1 MKKKLISALATKF
14 EGVDAKVFG
23 RIADNILD
31 RKTIESDE
39 DIEAAVAEITFNDVL
54 TSYGDARATESAR
67 TAKRNAIV
75 DYEKR
80 YGIKDGKKVTQK
92 GGDDDDDDDDDDP
105 NANPNDDDKN
115 GSVLAAM
122 KKMFGAL
129 EAKLDAANNEIAAMK
144 KGKITEGRKAQLE
157 GLLKGLTEAER
168 RPYSRIAV
176 DDMSDDDFAAFL
188 NEVKADAQT
197 IADEKAAA
205 GASFLPPLGGEKR
218 NGQKVEVSDDEI
230 DEVVSKLNI

>member
-23 RIADNILD
+23 RIADNIMD
-31 RKTIESDE
+31 RKTIESED

-92 GGDDDDDDDDDDP
+92 GGDDDGNDDDDDP
-105 NANPNDDDKN
+105 NANPNDDKN
-115 GSVLAAM
+115 GTVLAEV

-129 EAKLDAANNEIAAMK
+129 EKKLDDANNEIAAMK
-144 KGKITEGRKAQLE
+144 RGKLTEGRKAQLDA
-157 GLLKGLTEAER
+157 LLKGMTEAER
-168 RPYSRIAV
+168 RPYSRISV
-176 DDMSDDDFAAFL
+176 EDMSDDDFNAFME
-188 NEVKADAQT
+188 EVKADAQT
-197 IADEKAAA
+197 IAGEKAAA

-218 NGQKVEVSDDEI
+218 NAPKLEVSDADVE
-230 DEVVSKLNI
+230 DVVSKLNL